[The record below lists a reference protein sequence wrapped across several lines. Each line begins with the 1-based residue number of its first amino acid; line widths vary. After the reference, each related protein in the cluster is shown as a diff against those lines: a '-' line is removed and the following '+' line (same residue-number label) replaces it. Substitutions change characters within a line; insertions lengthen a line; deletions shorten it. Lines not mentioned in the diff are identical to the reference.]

1 MQLRPTQAQWFET
14 YVPSEQAVAATEA
27 LAHTGVVQ
35 LELDPALAE
44 PADGDRL
51 RYFVSRFR
59 ELALA
64 HADDLP
70 SPGQQAT
77 SLAGSPARAANHALY
92 LLTVWGARIDFLKEH
107 IAQLRAE
114 RDELLLLAECLEGMH
129 RAGIDYA
136 GLFKQSRHLCK
147 CLFACP
153 KGWEASA
160 DLEDAVEHQ
169 VQGSDHDFLYIAGL
183 PERQK
188 IIERLIVNHGCEP
201 VGMPAWLSDDHA
213 DRERRL
219 QEHLSQTVQEIAGLD
234 KEFASLRSDA
244 NIAEARANV
253 ETLGWYLEH
262 ATAEI
267 TERRLSHITGWT
279 TAEETHRLQQA
290 LHDAKI
296 KAIVRFP
303 KPPQSSVTPVALL
316 DTWWARPFQ
325 PLLVMWGTP
334 GREEVDPT
342 GLLAVV
348 VPLLFGFMFPDV
360 GHGLVLAAF
369 AALYSRRNP
378 RARFLIPCGLA
389 AAAFGLLFGEVFGF
403 HGVVPAL
410 WMHPM
415 DDPVEILTVPLLF
428 GMGLM
433 LLGLIL
439 AGFEAAWHGQLRRWL
454 LVDSAVLLLYGSAVA
469 GIFLP
474 HAFWLTGL
482 AILQYLAGSML
493 LAERG
498 SKLNSLPTALGELLL
513 SAFELSMN
521 TLSFLRVGAFTL
533 GHAALSHAVLTLAGA
548 VENPIAWG
556 VVVVLGNVFAISVES
571 LLVFVQTTRL
581 VLFEFFIR
589 FLQAEGRLFRPVA
602 QATAGSKL

>member
-14 YVPSEQAVAATEA
+14 YVPSEQAVAATEV

-35 LELDPALAE
+35 LELDPGLAE

-59 ELALA
+59 ELATA

-70 SPGQQAT
+70 SPGQQPT
-77 SLAGSPARAANHALY
+77 SLAGSPARAANQALY

-136 GLFKQSRHLCK
+136 GLFRQSRHLCK
-147 CLFACP
+147 CLFTCP
-153 KGWEASA
+153 RGWEGSA
-160 DLEDAVEHQ
+160 DLEDAVEHR
-169 VQGSDHDFLYIAGL
+169 VRGSEHDFLYIAGL
-183 PERQK
+183 PERQE
-188 IIERLIVNHGCEP
+188 IMERLIVNHGCKP
-201 VGMPAWLSDDHA
+201 VGMPAWLA
-213 DRERRL
+213 DNHGERERSL
-219 QEHLSQTVQEIAGLD
+219 QEHLSQTVREIEKLD
-234 KEFASLRSDA
+234 KELALLRSDTK
-244 NIAEARANV
+244 IAEARANV

-262 ATAEI
+262 ATADI

-279 TAEETHRLQQA
+279 TAEDTHSLQQA
-290 LHDAKI
+290 LHDGKI
-296 KAIVRFP
+296 NAIVRFP
-303 KPPQSSVTPVALL
+303 KPPQGSVTPVALL

-389 AAAFGLLFGEVFGF
+389 AAGFGLLFGEVFGF
-403 HGVVPAL
+403 HGLVPAL

-415 DDPVEILTVPLLF
+415 DDPVEILTIPLLF

-439 AGFEAAWHGQLRRWL
+439 AGFEAGWHGQLRRWL
-454 LVDSAVLLLYGSAVA
+454 LVDGAVLLLYGSVLA
-469 GIFLP
+469 GIFVP
-474 HAFWLTGL
+474 QAFWLSGL
-482 AILQYLAGSML
+482 AIVQYLAGSMM
-493 LAERG
+493 LAEREA
-498 SKLNSLPTALGELLL
+498 KLNSLSTALVELLV
-513 SAFELSMN
+513 SAFALGMN
-521 TLSFLRVGAFTL
+521 TFSFLRVGAFAL
-533 GHAALSHAVLTLAGA
+533 GHAALSHAVLTLAGM

-556 VVVVLGNVFAISVES
+556 MVVVLGNLFAIALES

-581 VLFEFFIR
+581 VLFEFFTR

-602 QATAGSKL
+602 QPTAGSKM

>member
-14 YVPSEQAVAATEA
+14 YVPSEQTVAATEA

-35 LELDPALAE
+35 LELDPGQAE
-44 PADGDRL
+44 PADGDQL
-51 RYFVSRFR
+51 HHFVSRFR
-59 ELALA
+59 ELAAA

-70 SPGQQAT
+70 SPGKQAT
-77 SLAGSPARAANHALY
+77 SLAGSPVRIANQALY
-92 LLTVWGARIDFLKEH
+92 QVTVWGARIDFLKEH

-114 RDELLLLAECLEGMH
+114 RDELLLLAECLEGMQ

-136 GLFKQSRHLCK
+136 GLFRQSRHLCK

-153 KGWEASA
+153 KDLEVPA
-160 DLEDAVEHQ
+160 DLEDAVEQ
-169 VQGSDHDFLYIAGL
+169 RVPGTEHDCLYIAGV
-183 PERQK
+183 PERHLV
-188 IIERLIVNHGCEP
+188 IERLIVNYGCDQ
-201 VGMPAWLSDDHA
+201 VAIPAWLSDDHVE
-213 DRERRL
+213 REKRL
-219 QEHLSQTVQEIAGLD
+219 QEHLSQTTQEIAKLD
-234 KEFASLRSDA
+234 AELATLRVDTK
-244 NIAEARANV
+244 IAEARANV

-262 ATAEI
+262 ATANI

-279 TAEETHRLQQA
+279 TAEDTQRLQQA

-303 KPPQSSVTPVALL
+303 NPPQRSVAPVALL

-325 PLLVMWGTP
+325 PLMDMSGTP

-342 GLLAVV
+342 GLLALL

-403 HGVVPAL
+403 HGLVPTL

-415 DDPVEILTVPLLF
+415 DDPVQILVVPLLF
-428 GMGLM
+428 GAGLM
-433 LLGLIL
+433 LLGLIF
-439 AGFEAAWHGQLRRWL
+439 AGFEAGWHGELRRWL
-454 LVDSAVLLLYGSAVA
+454 LVDGAVLLLYASALV
-469 GIFLP
+469 GIFVP
-474 HAFWLTGL
+474 QAFWLSGL
-482 AILQYLAGSML
+482 AIVQYLAGSML
-493 LAERG
+493 LAEPG
-498 SKLNSLPTALGELLL
+498 EKLNSLGTALGELLL

-521 TLSFLRVGAFTL
+521 TVSFLRVGAFAL

-556 VVVVLGNVFAISVES
+556 VVVVLGNLFAITLES

-581 VLFEFFIR
+581 VLFEFFVR

-602 QATAGSKL
+602 QPTDSSKI